1 VVVEC
6 RKGWRERGRDNK
18 EKIVRRRKKERAP
31 RVVEE
36 EALLSPPRSLA
47 RAKATVKTHL
57 GALGRLQGL
66 AGLVSLAGFDLVD
79 LFWSKEV
86 GRWKREVGGWLVR

>member
-1 VVVEC
+1 M
-6 RKGWRERGRDNK
+6 
-18 EKIVRRRKKERAP
+18 RRRKKERAP
-31 RVVEE
+31 RVVE

-66 AGLVSLAGFDLVD
+66 AGLVSLAGLDLVD